1 MGKHRFQSMQ
11 NLLDTNLETPDR
23 ISLSSEMQN
32 SLDKLENSAIENS
45 DLERFLS
52 SLSDSWIDKF
62 SNQIFNL
69 GDNLYSYP
77 SSLDQDI
84 ETSEGG
90 LWLIRQGGVRL
101 VVYDDARSRQVSL
114 THLTVGMSFVPIHD
128 LVQHNKQGS
137 SIGDSVQIYSAFSN
151 YQFVASRDTV
161 LAYLDSESLQL
172 LLQQSDQLAEF
183 FLLQWQSWK
192 SQLEIKQSNHNQTL
206 ILQDLTSSESLDGIQ
221 SDAIKSDSIQNS
233 DRMKLL
239 NLAPNSSRSRFKPI
253 QSRLKVDPNQSRSKS
268 VSKSVPAISTSPVS
282 NVVEFPTARRKRRS
296 PWQSTPFIEQQSVSD
311 CGPTCLAMISQYW
324 GQRYALPHLRELCHV
339 GRSGAQLQHLAKAAE
354 ALGFQARPVRAS
366 WSYLGELRSPWI
378 AHWDGEHY
386 VVVYPSRGRKVIV
399 ADPAGSRQKIS
410 IVEFQRHWTGY
421 ALLLE
426 PTAEFYNQRPEKA
439 QSLSRF
445 GALLGRESTVLIQ
458 IITITLLAQVF
469 GLVAPMFTQIILDQV
484 VVQKSLSALHVFA
497 IGALIFGVWRV
508 GLMAVRQYLLDY
520 FANRLDLTLITA
532 FMRHTLRLP
541 LKFFEDRHV
550 GDILTR
556 IQENSKIQQFLVR
569 QAVSVWLDAAMAF
582 VYIGLMLYYNAQ
594 LAFLVIAMIPPF
606 AILTLIATPFM
617 KRVSRSM
624 FKANAEET
632 SLAVE
637 MMSGIATLKSTAS
650 EQDLRWRWEEKLVAM
665 LNQRFKYQKLSNN
678 VGFAGGMIQTIASTA
693 LLWYGAFLVIQGQL
707 TIGQF
712 VAFNMLIGN
721 VISPMLGVIG
731 VWDEFQEVL
740 IAIERL
746 NDVFMATPED
756 VRVPK
761 TKLGTGLGTAAGTP
775 SENES
780 ALVPLAQMAMPR
792 VMGEVRFDRVVFA
805 YDGLEEDPTISN
817 LSFTVQPGQTVA
829 IVGRSGSGK
838 STLVKLLQG
847 LYLPTKGRILVDGYS
862 TDQVS
867 PQSLRSQLGVVPQDC
882 FLFSGTVAENIQLYR
897 LDYTVDHIIGAA
909 KLAEAHSFIQELPLG
924 YQTKVGERGAN
935 LSGGQRQRVAIARAL
950 LGNPALLILDEAT
963 SALDTESERRFQQN
977 LERISRDCT
986 TFIIAHR
993 LSTVQR
999 ADLILV
1005 LDRGLLVEQGNHSEL
1020 MEKRGLYFHLAQ
1032 QQLAV

>member
-1 MGKHRFQSMQ
+1 MGKHRFQSIPNVLSANSERRSGVFLSDQTQ
-11 NLLDTNLETPDR
+11 NNVGSSGNFAAGKSGLENFLG
-23 ISLSSEMQN
+23 SLSE
-32 SLDKLENSAIENS
+32 
-45 DLERFLS
+45 
-52 SLSDSWIDKF
+52 SWIDKF
-62 SNQIFNL
+62 LDKSLSL
-69 GDNLYSYP
+69 GDNLYSYH
-77 SSLDQDI
+77 SSSNQDI
-84 ETSEGG
+84 DISKGG
-90 LWLIRQGGVRL
+90 LWWVREGGVRL
-101 VVYDDARSRQVSL
+101 LVRDDTRSHEVSIV
-114 THLTVGMSFVPIHD
+114 HLTVGMPFVPIDD
-128 LVQHNKQGS
+128 LIKSNTGTGAIEDLAEVH
-137 SIGDSVQIYSAFSN
+137 SAFSS
-151 YQFVASRDTV
+151 YRVVASRDTV

-172 LLQQSDQLAEF
+172 LLQQSDQLAEY
-183 FLLQWQSWK
+183 FLAQWQSWK
-192 SQLEIKQSNHNQTL
+192 SQLELKQFNDNKSL
-206 ILQDLTSSESLDGIQ
+206 ILQDLTSSEFPNNSQ
-221 SDAIKSDSIQNS
+221 SDTIKIS
-233 DRMKLL
+233 DRTKFL
-239 NLAPNSSRSRFKPI
+239 NPEPNSNRSRFKRI
-253 QSRLKVDPNQSRSKS
+253 QSRLKVDSNQAKPKS
-268 VSKSVPAISTSPVS
+268 SPAS
-282 NVVEFPTARRKRRS
+282 NVVEFPTARRGRRS
-296 PWQSTPFIEQQSVSD
+296 PWQSMPFIEQQSVSD

-324 GQRYALPHLRELCHV
+324 GQRYTLPQLRELCHV

-354 ALGFQARPVRAS
+354 ALGFQTRPVRAS
-366 WSYLGELRSPWI
+366 WSYLGKLRSPWI

-386 VVVYPSRGRKVIV
+386 VVVYPSRSRKRVIV

-410 IVEFQRHWTGY
+410 IAEFQRHWSGY

-426 PTAEFYNQRPEKA
+426 PTAEFHSQKPEKA

-445 GALLGRESTVLIQ
+445 GALLARESTVLIQ
-458 IITITLLAQVF
+458 IIGITLLAQIF

-520 FANRLDLTLITA
+520 FANRLDLTLMTA

-624 FKANAEET
+624 FKAESEEN
-632 SLAVE
+632 SLSVE
-637 MMSGIATLKSTAS
+637 MMSGISTIKSTAS
-650 EQDLRWRWEEKLVAM
+650 EQDLRWRWEEKLVNL
-665 LNQRFKYQKLSNN
+665 LNQRFRYQKLANN
-678 VGFAGGMIQTIASTA
+678 VNLAGGMIQTIASTA

-721 VISPMLGVIG
+721 VLSPILGVIG

-740 IAIERL
+740 IAVERL
-746 NDVFMATPED
+746 NDVFEATPED
-756 VRVPK
+756 VRALK
-761 TKLGTGLGTAAGTP
+761 TKPTTGNKSAAST
-775 SENES
+775 SDNQS
-780 ALVPLAQMAMPR
+780 ALVPLAQMAMPT
-792 VMGEVRFDRVVFA
+792 VMGEVRFDRVMFA
-805 YDGLEEDPTISN
+805 YDGMEEDPTISN
-817 LSFTVQPGQTVA
+817 LSFTVEPGQTVA

-897 LDYTVDHIIGAA
+897 SDYTVDHIIGAA

-950 LGNPALLILDEAT
+950 LGDPALLILDEAT

-1005 LDRGLLVEQGNHSEL
+1005 LDRGLLVEQGDHNEL

-1032 QQLAV
+1032 QQLAS

>member
-1 MGKHRFQSMQ
+1 MEKYRLQSMPK
-11 NLLDTNLETPDR
+11 LLAANLESR
-23 ISLSSEMQN
+23 SQVSLSDKTHD
-32 SLDKLENSAIENS
+32 SLDKLKNFAVGKSNL
-45 DLERFLS
+45 DCFLG

-62 SNQIFNL
+62 SNQVLNL
-69 GDNLYSYP
+69 GENLYSYH

-84 ETSEGG
+84 NRSEGG
-90 LWLIRQGGVRL
+90 LWWIYEGGLRL
-101 VVYDDARSRQVSL
+101 LVYDDARSCEVSIL
-114 THLTVGMSFVPIHD
+114 HLTTGQPFVPIHD
-128 LVQHNKQGS
+128 LIQSS
-137 SIGDSVQIYSAFSN
+137 SIGDSVQIHSAFLS
-151 YQFVASRDTV
+151 YRVVASRDTI
-161 LAYLDSESLQL
+161 LAYLDPELLQL
-172 LLQQSDQLAEF
+172 LLQQSDQLADF
-183 FLLQWQSWK
+183 FLAQWRSWK
-192 SQLEIKQSNHNQTL
+192 SQLEIKKSSSNQTL
-206 ILQDLTSSESLDGIQ
+206 VLQDLTSSESLG
-221 SDAIKSDSIQNS
+221 SIQNS
-233 DRMKLL
+233 DRAKFL
-239 NLAPNSSRSRFKPI
+239 NLEPNSSRSRFKPT
-253 QSRLKVDPNQSRSKS
+253 QSHLKVDTNQSKSKP
-268 VSKSVPAISTSPVS
+268 VSTSPVS
-282 NVVEFPTARRKRRS
+282 NVVEFPTARRGRRS
-296 PWQSTPFIEQQSVSD
+296 PWQSTPFIEQQSTSD

-324 GQRYALPHLRELCHV
+324 GQRYTLPQLRELCHV

-366 WSYLGELRSPWI
+366 WSYLGKLRSPWI

-386 VVVYPSRGRKVIV
+386 VVVYPSRDRKVIV
-399 ADPAGSRQKIS
+399 ADPAGSRHKIS
-410 IVEFQRHWTGY
+410 IAEFQRHWSGY

-426 PTAEFYNQRPEKA
+426 PTAEFYNQKPEKA

-445 GALLGRESTVLIQ
+445 WALLGRESTVLIQ
-458 IITITLLAQVF
+458 IIGITLLAQVF

-508 GLMAVRQYLLDY
+508 GLIAVRQYLLDY
-520 FANRLDLTLITA
+520 FANRLDLTLMTA

-582 VYIGLMLYYNAQ
+582 VYIGLMFYYNAQ
-594 LAFLVIAMIPPF
+594 LAFLVIAIIPPF

-624 FKANAEET
+624 FKANTEET

-665 LNQRFKYQKLSNN
+665 LNQRFKYQKLANN
-678 VGFAGGMIQTIASTA
+678 VTVAGGMIQTIASTA

-746 NDVFMATPED
+746 NDVFTSTPED

-761 TKLGTGLGTAAGTP
+761 TKPGNTTGSA

-780 ALVPLAQMAMPR
+780 ALVPLAQIAMPR
-792 VMGEVRFDRVVFA
+792 VTGEVRFDRVVFA
-805 YDGLEEDPTISN
+805 YDGMEEDPTISN

-897 LDYTVDHIIGAA
+897 SDYTVDHIIGAA

-1032 QQLAV
+1032 QQLAS

>member
-1 MGKHRFQSMQ
+1 MGKHRFQSIP
-11 NLLDTNLETPDR
+11 NILSANLERRSGTSVSDQV
-23 ISLSSEMQN
+23 QN
-32 SLDKLENSAIENS
+32 TVGKSENSAAGKS
-45 DLERFLS
+45 DLESFLGS
-52 SLSDSWIDKF
+52 FSESWMDKF
-62 SNQIFNL
+62 SDKTLSL
-69 GDNLYSYP
+69 GDNLYSYH
-77 SSLDQDI
+77 SSLDQDVRI
-84 ETSEGG
+84 SEGG
-90 LWLIRQGGVRL
+90 LWWVREGGIRLL
-101 VVYDDARSRQVSL
+101 VHDDTRSHEVSIV
-114 THLTVGMSFVPIHD
+114 HLTVGMPFVPIHD
-128 LVQHNKQGS
+128 LVKSNIESGAVE
-137 SIGDSVQIYSAFSN
+137 DLAQIHSAFSS
-151 YQFVASRDTV
+151 YRVVASRDTV
-161 LAYLDSESLQL
+161 LTYLNSESLQL
-172 LLQQSDQLAEF
+172 LLQQSDQLTEY
-183 FLLQWQSWK
+183 FLAQWQSWK
-192 SQLEIKQSNHNQTL
+192 SQLELKQSNDNKSL
-206 ILQDLTSSESLDGIQ
+206 ILQDLTSSEFPNNVQADNIE
-221 SDAIKSDSIQNS
+221 NS
-233 DRMKLL
+233 DRTKFL
-239 NLAPNSSRSRFKPI
+239 NLEPNSNRSRFKPI
-253 QSRLKVDPNQSRSKS
+253 QSRLKVDSKVNSNQAKSKS
-268 VSKSVPAISTSPVS
+268 SPAS
-282 NVVEFPTARRKRRS
+282 NVVEFPTARRGRRS
-296 PWQSTPFIEQQSVSD
+296 PWQSMPFIEQQSVSD
-311 CGPTCLAMISQYW
+311 CGPTCLAMITQYW
-324 GQRYALPHLRELCHV
+324 GQRYTLPQLRELCHV

-366 WSYLGELRSPWI
+366 WSYLGKLRSPWI

-386 VVVYPSRGRKVIV
+386 VVVYPSRSRKQVIV
-399 ADPAGSRQKIS
+399 ADPAGSRKKIS
-410 IVEFQRHWTGY
+410 IAEFQRHWTGY

-426 PTAEFYNQRPEKA
+426 PTAEFHSQKPEKA
-439 QSLSRF
+439 QSLGRF
-445 GALLGRESTVLIQ
+445 GALLARESTVLIQ
-458 IITITLLAQVF
+458 IIGITFLAQIF

-520 FANRLDLTLITA
+520 FANRLDLTLMTA

-556 IQENSKIQQFLVR
+556 IQENSKIQKFLVR

-582 VYIGLMLYYNAQ
+582 VYVGLMLYYNAQ

-624 FKANAEET
+624 FKAESEEN
-632 SLAVE
+632 SLSVE
-637 MMSGIATLKSTAS
+637 MMSGISTIKSTAS
-650 EQDLRWRWEEKLVAM
+650 EQDLRWRWEEKLVNL
-665 LNQRFKYQKLSNN
+665 LNQRFKYQKLANN
-678 VGFAGGMIQTIASTA
+678 VNVAGGMIQTIASTA

-721 VISPMLGVIG
+721 VLSPMLGVIG

-740 IAIERL
+740 IAVERL
-746 NDVFMATPED
+746 NDVFEATPED
-756 VRVPK
+756 VRVSK
-761 TKLGTGLGTAAGTP
+761 TTPTTGLKSAA
-775 SENES
+775 S
-780 ALVPLAQMAMPR
+780 ASDNQSTLVPLAQMAMPT
-792 VMGEVRFDRVVFA
+792 MTGEVRFDRVMFA
-805 YDGLEEDPTISN
+805 YDGTEDDPTISN

-897 LDYTVDHIIGAA
+897 SDYTVDHIIGAA

-1020 MEKRGLYFHLAQ
+1020 MEKHGLYFHLAQ
-1032 QQLAV
+1032 QQLAS

>member
-1 MGKHRFQSMQ
+1 MEKYRLQSMPK
-11 NLLDTNLETPDR
+11 LLAANLESR
-23 ISLSSEMQN
+23 SQVSLSDKTHD
-32 SLDKLENSAIENS
+32 SLDKLKNFAVGKSNL
-45 DLERFLS
+45 DCFLG

-62 SNQIFNL
+62 SNQVLNL
-69 GDNLYSYP
+69 GENLYSYH

-84 ETSEGG
+84 NRSEGG
-90 LWLIRQGGVRL
+90 LWWIYEGGLRL
-101 VVYDDARSRQVSL
+101 LVYDDARSCEVSIL
-114 THLTVGMSFVPIHD
+114 HLTTGQPFVPIHD
-128 LVQHNKQGS
+128 LIQSS
-137 SIGDSVQIYSAFSN
+137 SIGDSVQIHSAFLS
-151 YQFVASRDTV
+151 YRVVASRDTI
-161 LAYLDSESLQL
+161 LAYLDPELLQL
-172 LLQQSDQLAEF
+172 LLQQSDQLADF
-183 FLLQWQSWK
+183 FLAQWRSWK
-192 SQLEIKQSNHNQTL
+192 SQLEIKKSSSNQTL
-206 ILQDLTSSESLDGIQ
+206 VLQDLTSSESLG
-221 SDAIKSDSIQNS
+221 SIQNS
-233 DRMKLL
+233 DRAKFL
-239 NLAPNSSRSRFKPI
+239 NLEPNSSRSRFKPT
-253 QSRLKVDPNQSRSKS
+253 QSHLKVDTNQSKSKP
-268 VSKSVPAISTSPVS
+268 VSTSPVS
-282 NVVEFPTARRKRRS
+282 NVVEFPTARRGRRS
-296 PWQSTPFIEQQSVSD
+296 PWQSTPFIEQQSTSD

-324 GQRYALPHLRELCHV
+324 GQRYTLPQLRELCHV

-354 ALGFQARPVRAS
+354 ALGFQVRPVRAS

-386 VVVYPSRGRKVIV
+386 VVVYPSRDRKVIV
-399 ADPAGSRQKIS
+399 ADPAGSRHKIS
-410 IVEFQRHWTGY
+410 IAEFQRHWSGY

-426 PTAEFYNQRPEKA
+426 PTAEFYNQKPEKA

-445 GALLGRESTVLIQ
+445 WALLGRESTVLIQ
-458 IITITLLAQVF
+458 IIGITLLAQVF

-508 GLMAVRQYLLDY
+508 GLIAVRQYLLDY
-520 FANRLDLTLITA
+520 FANRLDLTLMTA

-582 VYIGLMLYYNAQ
+582 VYIGLMFYYNAQ
-594 LAFLVIAMIPPF
+594 LAFLVIAIIPPF

-624 FKANAEET
+624 FKANTEET

-665 LNQRFKYQKLSNN
+665 LNQRFKYQKLANN
-678 VGFAGGMIQTIASTA
+678 VTVAGGMIQTIASTA

-746 NDVFMATPED
+746 NDVFTSTPED

-761 TKLGTGLGTAAGTP
+761 TKPGNTTGSA

-780 ALVPLAQMAMPR
+780 ALVPLAQIAMPR
-792 VMGEVRFDRVVFA
+792 VTGEVRFDRVVFA
-805 YDGLEEDPTISN
+805 YDGMEEDPTISN

-897 LDYTVDHIIGAA
+897 SDYTVDHIIGAA

-1032 QQLAV
+1032 QQLAS

>member
-1 MGKHRFQSMQ
+1 MEKYRLQSMPK
-11 NLLDTNLETPDR
+11 LLAANLESR
-23 ISLSSEMQN
+23 SQVSLSDKTHD
-32 SLDKLENSAIENS
+32 SLDKLKNFAVGKSNL
-45 DLERFLS
+45 DCFLG

-62 SNQIFNL
+62 SNQVLNL
-69 GDNLYSYP
+69 GENLYSYH

-84 ETSEGG
+84 NRSEGG
-90 LWLIRQGGVRL
+90 LWWIYEGGLRL
-101 VVYDDARSRQVSL
+101 LVYDDARSCEVSIL
-114 THLTVGMSFVPIHD
+114 HLTTGQPFVPIHD
-128 LVQHNKQGS
+128 LIQSS
-137 SIGDSVQIYSAFSN
+137 SIGDSVQIHSAFLS
-151 YQFVASRDTV
+151 YRVVASRDTI
-161 LAYLDSESLQL
+161 LAYLDPELLQL
-172 LLQQSDQLAEF
+172 LLQQSDQLADF
-183 FLLQWQSWK
+183 FLAQWRSWK
-192 SQLEIKQSNHNQTL
+192 SQLEIKKSSSNQTL
-206 ILQDLTSSESLDGIQ
+206 VLQDLTSSESLG
-221 SDAIKSDSIQNS
+221 SIQNS
-233 DRMKLL
+233 DRAKFL
-239 NLAPNSSRSRFKPI
+239 NLEPNSSRSRFKPT
-253 QSRLKVDPNQSRSKS
+253 QSHLKVDTNQSKSKP
-268 VSKSVPAISTSPVS
+268 VSTSPVS
-282 NVVEFPTARRKRRS
+282 NVVEFPTARRGRRS
-296 PWQSTPFIEQQSVSD
+296 PWQSTPFIEQQSTSD

-324 GQRYALPHLRELCHV
+324 GQRYTLPQLRELCHV

-386 VVVYPSRGRKVIV
+386 VVVYPSRDRKVIV
-399 ADPAGSRQKIS
+399 ADPAGSRHKIS
-410 IVEFQRHWTGY
+410 IAEFQRHWSGY

-426 PTAEFYNQRPEKA
+426 PTAEFYNQKPEKA

-445 GALLGRESTVLIQ
+445 WALLGRESTVLIQ
-458 IITITLLAQVF
+458 IIGITLLAQVF

-508 GLMAVRQYLLDY
+508 GLIAVRQYLLDY
-520 FANRLDLTLITA
+520 FANRLDLTLMTA

-582 VYIGLMLYYNAQ
+582 VYIGLMFYYNAQ
-594 LAFLVIAMIPPF
+594 LAFLVIAIIPPF

-624 FKANAEET
+624 FKANTEET

-665 LNQRFKYQKLSNN
+665 LNQRFKYQKLANN
-678 VGFAGGMIQTIASTA
+678 VTVAGGMIQTIASTA

-746 NDVFMATPED
+746 NDVFTSTPED

-761 TKLGTGLGTAAGTP
+761 TKPGNTTGSA

-780 ALVPLAQMAMPR
+780 ALVPLAQIAMPR
-792 VMGEVRFDRVVFA
+792 VTGEVRFDRVVFA
-805 YDGLEEDPTISN
+805 YDGMEEDPTISN

-897 LDYTVDHIIGAA
+897 SDYTVDHIIGAA

-1032 QQLAV
+1032 QQLAS